1 MSTLLVGFDSAWTAK
16 NKGGLV
22 GVLRHDDGSYV
33 ELGEPQN
40 VNYPDAE
47 KVVLEWQDQH
57 DPTSTIVLLDQPT
70 IVKNATGQRPV
81 ENLVASPVSRR
92 YGGVQPAN
100 ASKKDMFGTQAPVR
114 RFLRAFGGAADPM
127 GAAEATR
134 AFETYPVLALIAL
147 DWLLPDSRP
156 TRRLPKY
163 NPANRRK
170 FSIEDWQYVC
180 DKTARTLRKFGLT
193 TTPKWIDVI
202 HGLTKPTKAD
212 QDGLDACLCLL
223 VAFHMAEQKECLM
236 VGEME
241 TGYIVVPYGTELAEE
256 LGQRCVKTDRAPS
269 DWVRPFRLQ
278 TATLGSP

>member
-16 NKGGLV
+16 NRGGLV
-22 GVLRHDDGSYV
+22 GALRHDDGSYV
-33 ELGEPQN
+33 ELGDPQK

-100 ASKKDMFGTQAPVR
+100 TSKTKMFGTQAPVWG
-114 RFLRAFGGAADPM
+114 FLKAFGRAADPM
-127 GAAEATR
+127 GAAVATR
-134 AFETYPVLALIAL
+134 VFETYPALALIAL

-170 FSIEDWQYVC
+170 FSIEDWRYVC
-180 DKTARTLRKFGLT
+180 DQTAGSLRKFRLT
-193 TTPKWIDVI
+193 TTPKWIDGI

-223 VAFHMAEQKECLM
+223 VALHMAQ
-236 VGEME
+236 
-241 TGYIVVPYGTELAEE
+241 
-256 LGQRCVKTDRAPS
+256 QRESA
-269 DWVRPFRLQ
+269 
-278 TATLGSP
+278 